1 MAAAAAPNA
10 GRSPTIERDYG
21 RVTVRADVGV
31 TEPALCDRGCA
42 AAVPRAGSAAFA
54 RLASELMAHLRAAVV
69 VPGKPVELV
78 TDWLCASFVV
88 AAIDEKSGFEQALG
102 MAFQGAAA
110 GAVFKGTGVSY
121 AWDSISNAV
130 VHGTVDGESL
140 ILIAADDVDATAST
154 VSIDSRALAATM
166 DMPVIEPCSV
176 GHIPRVVSLAGAM
189 SVAAGEPVMVRY
201 TPMLGQMPAV
211 LVDDRLAAPSYANG
225 VPGPS
230 ASGASIASG
239 VGGRRRAHGMTKAGR
254 HVHRD
259 HISRPLF
266 RDMVESAGLTVERG
280 GQGRTALIGFGAIWS
295 ATGLDVADHF
305 GWPTM
310 GSSVILPLPQAVVDF
325 AARHDTVVV
334 LEEGAAVAETAL
346 TLALL
351 DTSAATVVLGRR
363 SGLIS
368 RVGTP
373 TSGEL
378 IDVLSGQPSSS
389 GPGLWKDPTGKQADP
404 PYDTLFETVRTLR
417 HRHDLTVTTCVGTV
431 IDAAGPPWNSADLA
445 LSLGSATGTAAGV
458 ARAGGTAVALIGDFG
473 LLHSGLNAFEAIQ
486 RGALPVLTIVV
497 ANGVSRRT
505 GNQRTPCHPDEPNAL
520 DLIGEMRA
528 RGASRLVVLD
538 GDEIGVAG
546 LVDRVEHHLG
556 NLPATLVLLSGE
568 GIFRASCADSCHA
581 RGPG

>member
-1 MAAAAAPNA
+1 M
-10 GRSPTIERDYG
+10 T
-21 RVTVRADVGV
+21 RADVGV
-31 TEPALCDRGCA
+31 TEPARSQRGRS

-54 RLASELMAHLRAAVV
+54 RLAFDLMAHLRSAVV

-78 TDWLCASFVV
+78 TDWLHGSFAV

-102 MAFQGAAA
+102 MAFQGVAA

-130 VHGTVDGESL
+130 VHGTVDGEAL
-140 ILIAADDVDATAST
+140 ILVAADDVDATAST

-166 DMPVIEPCSV
+166 DMSVIEPCCM

-201 TPMLGQMPAV
+201 TPMLGQMPSV
-211 LVDDRLAAPSYANG
+211 LVDDHLAAPSNADG
-225 VPGPS
+225 LPCPS
-230 ASGASIASG
+230 ASAASISSAAE
-239 VGGRRRAHGMTKAGR
+239 GRRRAHGMTKPGR

-259 HISRPLF
+259 HLSLPLF
-266 RDMVESAGLTVERG
+266 HDVVDSAGLTVERG
-280 GQGRTALIGFGAIWS
+280 GRGATALIGFGAIWS
-295 ATGLDVADHF
+295 ATGLDVAEHF

-310 GSSVILPLPQAVVDF
+310 GSSVSLPLPRAVVDF

-346 TLALL
+346 TLALH
-351 DTSAATVVLGRR
+351 DAGAATQVVGRR
-363 SGLIS
+363 SGLVS

-373 TSGEL
+373 TAGEL
-378 IDVLSGQPSSS
+378 IDVLSGQPASH
-389 GPGLWKDPTGKQADP
+389 GPGLWKDPKGKQAAP
-404 PYDTLFETVRTLR
+404 PYDTLFEAVRTVR
-417 HRHDLTVTTCVGTV
+417 HRHDLRVTTCVGTV
-431 IDAAGPPWNSADLA
+431 IDVAGPPWNSADLA
-445 LSLGSATGTAAGV
+445 LSLGSATGTAVGV

-520 DLIGEMRA
+520 DLIGELRA
-528 RGASRLVVLD
+528 RGATRLVVLD
-538 GDEIGVAG
+538 GDEIGVNG

-556 NLPATLVLLSGE
+556 HLPATLVLLSGE
-568 GIFRASCADSCHA
+568 GILRASCADSSHG
-581 RGPG
+581 RGPR